1 MTVRLWHLA
10 HVPRLSR
17 TPVPGIARG
26 CALDLSPQGSR
37 SLRRFAIGTASSVVS
52 ALAAS
57 VALSLGLAGAAQ
69 AADACRPLRTLD
81 AGRVLEL
88 DGGQTQL
95 APRLEAT
102 LDSDLLLSD
111 GAARFGLSTTKPQTV
126 LAAPVVTRVERF
138 DAELAGDAATLR
150 FDPEA
155 IGPAVATVGDRRFLL
170 PLVKGK
176 PINARG
182 GELRVRPALTS
193 GTAFTLPRGAR
204 VALAADGR
212 VTVSKGSV
220 VAWQLGDNPDF
231 RVVLTDSTPLEQTV
245 RAGVSDAS
253 VTVIKPSR
261 LLPGSVMK
269 LRVTAAGF
277 KFRDQTLTFCFAAM
291 PEGSDGLYTLT
302 APGRLVSE
310 STDSA
315 LFEVNVPMAMSKAL
329 FKTAPGREAEPPG
342 AATEWLG
349 LRSSIRVMGMN
360 SDQVVFDAAQPFVT
374 SSFGIA
380 ALSGVLLIAVLLLLS
395 MVFLHERNPFKL
407 LRRLAQHR
415 SQRFSL
421 SNVQI
426 MLWTLL
432 VLYALSFGWIA
443 NGQLLDISSGVL
455 VLLGISG
462 GTSVLARGVENMAGA
477 PAAPIVAAPKLKDLI
492 TDEHGDFDL
501 LRFQMLGFTLFTLAY
516 SFVSVIRSEGLPEIP
531 DNLYLLMGIS
541 NGAYVTGKWVDQA
554 KPGTKPGPAELNDF
568 ERTLPSADIQALQLA
583 LGVPATGA
591 IDVATREAVR
601 AFKLEHGIVPV
612 DGSLNSFLQDRVL
625 ERTGP

>member
-1 MTVRLWHLA
+1 MRPWLLVRL
-10 HVPRLSR
+10 PRLSR
-17 TPVPGIARG
+17 TPLRCIAPGDALGLSLHGLRG
-26 CALDLSPQGSR
+26 
-37 SLRRFAIGTASSVVS
+37 LRRLTIGEVSSVVS
-52 ALAAS
+52 ALAAGL
-57 VALSLGLAGAAQ
+57 ALSFGLTVTAQ

-81 AGRVLEL
+81 ATRVLRL

-102 LDSDLLLSD
+102 LASDLPLSD
-111 GAARFGLSTTKPQTV
+111 SPARFGLSADKPETV
-126 LAAPVVTRVERF
+126 LAAPAVTRVERF
-138 DAELAGDAATLR
+138 EGDLTGDAATLR

-155 IGPAVATVGDRRFLL
+155 IGPAVATLGDRRFLV

-176 PINARG
+176 PIDARG
-182 GELRVRPALTS
+182 GELRVRPPLAS
-193 GTAFTLPRGAR
+193 ATAFTLPRGAR
-204 VALAADGR
+204 LALAADGR
-212 VTVSKGSV
+212 VMVSKGST
-220 VAWQLGDNPDF
+220 VAWQLGDNPEF
-231 RVVLTDSTPLEQTV
+231 SVVLADAIPLEQTV

-269 LRVTAAGF
+269 VRVTAAGF
-277 KFRDQTLTFCFAAM
+277 KFRDQALTFCFAAM

-310 STDSA
+310 SNDSA
-315 LFEVNVPMAMSKAL
+315 LFEVNVPTAMSKAL
-329 FKTAPGREAEPPG
+329 FKSAPGREAEPAG

-349 LRSSIRVMGMN
+349 LRSSIRVMGM
-360 SDQVVFDAAQPFVT
+360 SGEQVVFDAAQPFVT

-380 ALSGVLLIAVLLLLS
+380 AWSGVVLIAVLLLLS
-395 MVFLHERNPFKL
+395 MVFLHEFNPFKL

-432 VLYALSFGWIA
+432 VLYALSFVWIA

-477 PAAPIVAAPKLKDLI
+477 PAPVVAQPQLKDLV
-492 TDEHGDFDL
+492 TDENGDFDL

-554 KPGTKPGPAELNDF
+554 KPEAKAAPSDLNDF
-568 ERTLPSADIQALQLA
+568 ERGLSAADLQALQRA
-583 LGVPATGA
+583 LGVSMTGA
-591 IDVATREAVR
+591 MDTATREAVS

-612 DGSLNSFLQDRVL
+612 DGTLNPFLRDRVL
-625 ERTGP
+625 ERAGP